1 MAKKQ
6 PPRRKLK
13 KGPPRA
19 QAKAKARPAKAKA
32 RPPKARPAKQ
42 AAAEQQLIEAM
53 EELEVARQELSRLG
67 HELTA
72 SHRAVEDCK
81 LSSGS
86 AEENLRGQML
96 ALREELRTAMA
107 ELEIS
112 RNEIERLQKKLAQYE
127 AASASKK
134 PVGSSP
140 SV

>member
-6 PPRRKLK
+6 PPRRTLK
-13 KGPPRA
+13 KSPARA
-19 QAKAKARPAKAKA
+19 QAKATPKAKAKPKIAA
-32 RPPKARPAKQ
+32 RPKVAVAGP
-42 AAAEQQLIEAM
+42 EQLQEAM

-67 HELTA
+67 HELSA
-72 SHRAVEDCK
+72 SHRAIEDCK

-96 ALREELRTAMA
+96 ALRDELRTAMA

-112 RNEIERLQKKLAQYE
+112 RNEIERLKKKLVQYE
-127 AASASKK
+127 AASASKN